1 MSAPR
6 EKLVELARNFSEIG
20 NKPPA
25 LERYRS
31 LVAGIETP
39 ARASELGRMSGC
51 ALVARGLWRQIG
63 VRHPILLAPYRT
75 GRAVADLVEIAQDSY
90 ALTKVRNEL
99 PPLSGGDVV
108 IVGEPEHVWTVLDAA
123 AMDYTEMGTHL
134 IRGLDGGQKDA
145 HGNQCIF
152 IKTHEISGTPPRD
165 GGRVVRYVI
174 DFEAVWRRW
183 GAQ

>member
-1 MSAPR
+1 VSAQRDRLTAFARTLDGVGVSAAPLQYR
-6 EKLVELARNFSEIG
+6 GIVGCTETPERAVELA
-20 NKPPA
+20 K
-25 LERYRS
+25 L
-31 LVAGIETP
+31 
-39 ARASELGRMSGC
+39 SGC
-51 ALVARGLWRQIG
+51 ALTVRGLWHWAG

-90 ALTKVRNEL
+90 ALTKVRDEL

-108 IVGEPEHVWTVLDAA
+108 IVGEPEHVWTVLDATVT
-123 AMDYTEMGTHL
+123 DYPEKGTHL

-152 IKTHEISGTPPRD
+152 VKTHEITGSPPID
-165 GGRVVRYVI
+165 GGRHVRYVI

-183 GAQ
+183 GAV